1 MHSDAGAVTEGRW
14 PLLAPWLHTYAL
26 PVFAV
31 LSVLVAIGWGVVR
44 DWLADVEDYAAATF
58 AHAFRLHAL
67 ERRCR
72 YAAAARPPSARPRR
86 LFGLA
91 FESRPPPL
99 RA

>member
-1 MHSDAGAVTEGRW
+1 VSRGAW
-14 PLLAPWLHTYAL
+14 PTLAPWVHTYAL

-31 LSVLVAIGWGVVR
+31 LSVLVAISWRAVA
-44 DWLADVEDYAAATF
+44 DWLADVEHYAAATF
-58 AHAFRLHAL
+58 ARACRILGAGPL
-67 ERRCR
+67 PARAER
-72 YAAAARPPSARPRR
+72 PDDDHGPRR